1 MLHKKWVIRQ
11 ADKEVASA
19 ISEQFNIDPFLA
31 FLLVS
36 RGLTDDLAVQEFL
49 HPGQALCAPEGFAD
63 MEAAA
68 ARLQQ
73 ALDSGER
80 ICVYGDYDCD
90 GVTATALLYS
100 FLEAMGGN
108 VIYYIPDRETE
119 GYGLNK
125 GAIDTLAAKGTGL
138 IVTVDNGISSVEEAE
153 YIYRLGMQLVVTD
166 HHQVGEQLP
175 RAEAVVNPH
184 RTDNQLPFT
193 DFCGVGVAFK
203 LCQALY
209 KMRFPDKPLWDGNT
223 EFVALGTVA
232 DIVPLWGE
240 NRALVK
246 HGLKKMETTENI
258 GLKALIEKSRC
269 PVKDITS
276 ENIGFILA
284 PRLNAVGRLEHAQLA
299 VELLTAQD
307 EARAA
312 EIAEALNEEN
322 TLRQKI
328 SREIF
333 MDAEKMLAQY
343 EHIDTAIVLA
353 KEGWHAGVIGIVAS
367 RLVDKYHLPVILI
380 SIDGEVAKGSC
391 RSIPSL
397 DLYRTIDVCSGLLV
411 QFGGHHQAAGLTVK
425 TANIEEFKRQFRAEV
440 ARTLKPEDYLPV
452 LNVDLLVDKDY
463 VLDVPLLNELKL
475 LEPYGSSNPAP
486 LFAFKGAA
494 VRYAKIFG
502 AENTHLRFS
511 ALYGGQPYQCLMWG
525 GAENYPCMYNGAE
538 ADLVFMPKINVWQ
551 DKENVNLQVV
561 DFAQKLAIYDYRH
574 EEINKQAFVKKL
586 LQTESDILIYVN
598 DKKAFLENTDI
609 DAAFVR
615 EYGSGEAARTV
626 VLYDLPECDVAGF
639 AASLKKG
646 SLGCSLF
653 LLYNNVD
660 YDNAVEALFRRCP
673 NRLHLA
679 EAYKKMACRL
689 KKEVIADE
697 AVLIAECGMEEIYLT
712 VFEELNFINR
722 SGGKVSMAA
731 VRKNNLENSPAFRQ
745 AEETGR
751 KIYRQYRANML
762 ASPQVI
768 AGGHG
773 N

>member
-1 MLHKKWVIRQ
+1 M
-11 ADKEVASA
+11 
-19 ISEQFNIDPFLA
+19 
-31 FLLVS
+31 
-36 RGLTDDLAVQEFL
+36 
-49 HPGQALCAPEGFAD
+49 
-63 MEAAA
+63 
-68 ARLQQ
+68 
-73 ALDSGER
+73 
-80 ICVYGDYDCD
+80 
-90 GVTATALLYS
+90 
-100 FLEAMGGN
+100 
-108 VIYYIPDRETE
+108 
-119 GYGLNK
+119 
-125 GAIDTLAAKGTGL
+125 
-138 IVTVDNGISSVEEAE
+138 
-153 YIYRLGMQLVVTD
+153 
-166 HHQVGEQLP
+166 
-175 RAEAVVNPH
+175 
-184 RTDNQLPFT
+184 
-193 DFCGVGVAFK
+193 
-203 LCQALY
+203 
-209 KMRFPDKPLWDGNT
+209 
-223 EFVALGTVA
+223 
-232 DIVPLWGE
+232 
-240 NRALVK
+240 
-246 HGLKKMETTENI
+246 
-258 GLKALIEKSRC
+258 
-269 PVKDITS
+269 
-276 ENIGFILA
+276 
-284 PRLNAVGRLEHAQLA
+284 
-299 VELLTAQD
+299 
-307 EARAA
+307 
-312 EIAEALNEEN
+312 
-322 TLRQKI
+322 
-328 SREIF
+328 
-333 MDAEKMLAQY
+333 
-343 EHIDTAIVLA
+343 
-353 KEGWHAGVIGIVAS
+353 
-367 RLVDKYHLPVILI
+367 
-380 SIDGEVAKGSC
+380 
-391 RSIPSL
+391 
-397 DLYRTIDVCSGLLV
+397 
-411 QFGGHHQAAGLTVK
+411 
-425 TANIEEFKRQFRAEV
+425 
-440 ARTLKPEDYLPV
+440 
-452 LNVDLLVDKDY
+452 
-463 VLDVPLLNELKL
+463 LDVPLLNELKL

-615 EYGSGEAARTV
+615 EYGSCEAARTM